1 MKVQTRRGNN
11 ILRTVDELINPV
23 DCTWNV
29 ELIRSIF
36 QRVDAN
42 SILQIPITPRREDCV
57 AWHYN
62 INGMFSVKSAYH
74 DQWRNKFGARQA
86 VAQGSET
93 SERQVWR
100 KLWKLQVPGKIKI
113 FGWRALRGLITCKA
127 ILANRHI
134 IPN

>member
-23 DCTWNV
+23 DCTWDV

-93 SERQVWR
+93 S
-100 KLWKLQVPGKIKI
+100 
-113 FGWRALRGLITCKA
+113 
-127 ILANRHI
+127 
-134 IPN
+134 